1 MNGGIS
7 TRLIDRVAM
16 LVRQMSPAQRERLLD
31 LAPDLRRDV
40 LNRARKQADLADYF
54 EDRMREVLSER
65 FMQSPPPEEEFLGPY
80 TLDEFC
86 ALPEDEQVRLWDQ
99 AHAQAW
105 EELSD
110 IEYPTRSDAVS
121 AR

>member
-1 MNGGIS
+1 MPEAILLTEMEDDKFQALMDDYI
-7 TRLIDRVAM
+7 TRSA
-16 LVRQMSPAQRERLLD
+16 ERD
-31 LAPDLRRDV
+31 DAIT
-40 LNRARKQADLADYF
+40 DYF
-54 EDRMREVLSER
+54 EDRMREVLSR
-65 FMQSPPPEEEFLGPY
+65 GFMQSPPPEEKFLGPY

-110 IEYPTRSDAVS
+110 VEYTLMIS
-121 AR
+121 

>member
-1 MNGGIS
+1 MSSGIS
-7 TRLIDRVAM
+7 TRIIDRVAT
-16 LVRQMSPAQRERLLD
+16 LVRQMTPTQRERLLD

-40 LNRARKQADLADYF
+40 LARAKKQADLADYF
-54 EDRMREVLSER
+54 ENRMKEVLSEAVT
-65 FMQSPPPEEEFLGPY
+65 QSPPPEEEFLGPY

-110 IEYPTRSDAVS
+110 VEYTLMIS
-121 AR
+121 